1 MIIYCL
7 IMNKLSYKARYFV
20 VFTGMIILVA
30 CSRGIYPVASKDSL
44 KKDVYYLA
52 SEKLEGRK
60 AGEKGDWLAAQY
72 IRDSFE
78 KSKLRLAGDKGMQPF
93 DLVTSVELGD
103 SNALSVNGVRYEVN
117 KDFLPY
123 SFSSNSHFTGN
134 VVFAGYGFDISSD
147 SIKWDDYKG
156 IDADGKWVIILKGDP
171 EIDKTDSKFAPY
183 SEERSKVLTATDHKA
198 GGILLVGGPVF
209 TQNDQL
215 QGLFFDKNSS
225 SYSVPVFQITRKM
238 ADSLLFTMNT
248 SIAKLE
254 EILNRTRNPFSFE
267 ITGKISGRADIVP
280 HIVESH
286 NVIGQLPGND
296 PVLKNEYIV
305 IGGHYDHLGYGG
317 PGSGS
322 RAVDTV
328 AIHYGADDNASGVA
342 TVMNLAARFS
352 KEKSNRRSLVF
363 VAFGAEEMGLVG
375 SKAFIDKSPVDL
387 KKVVAMFNF
396 DMVGRLDNQTNS
408 LSIGGT
414 LTSKESESILS
425 GFNPGFNLAF
435 SGEGVGPSDHASF
448 YLQNIPVF
456 FYSTGAHPD
465 YHTPGDTPD
474 KINYEGMSRIGDYA
488 AKVITEVANRDLN
501 LTFQEAGSKAMRS
514 RGGRFKV
521 TLGIIPDYAGL
532 EKRGMK
538 VDGVSKG
545 KPAEKAGLQKGD
557 IITAIDGKTV
567 GNIYDYMNRLKTF
580 SEGQTISVD
589 LIRNEQ
595 HIVLIVQL

>member
-1 MIIYCL
+1 
-7 IMNKLSYKARYFV
+7 MNKLFAKARFLV
-20 VFTGMIILVA
+20 VFTGLVIWVS
-30 CSRGIYPVASKDSL
+30 CSPGIYPVGSKDSI

-60 AGEKGDWLAAQY
+60 AGEKGDLLAAQY
-72 IRDSFE
+72 IRESFK
-78 KSKLRLAGDKGMQPF
+78 KSKLRLPGEKGLQPF
-93 DLVTSVELGD
+93 NLVTSVDLGD
-103 SNALSVNGVRYEVN
+103 SNRLSVNGFRYEVK

-123 SFSSNSHFTGN
+123 SFSSNSSFTGN
-134 VVFAGYGFDISSD
+134 VVFAGYGFDVQSD
-147 SIKWDDYKG
+147 SLKWNDYQN
-156 IDADGKWVIILKGDP
+156 IDAEGKWVIILKGDP
-171 EIDKTDSKFAPY
+171 EIEKSDSKFAPY

-198 GGILLVGGPVF
+198 GGILMVGGPVF

-225 SYSVPVFQITRKM
+225 SYSIPVFQITRKV
-238 ADSLLFTMNT
+238 ADSLLFTSHT
-248 SIAKLE
+248 SVAKLE
-254 EILNRTRNPFSFE
+254 EKLNNTRIPNSFDVP
-267 ITGKISGRADIVP
+267 GKIDGKADIVP

-286 NVIGQLPGND
+286 NIIGLIPGND
-296 PVLKNEYIV
+296 PLLKSEFVV

-322 RAVDTV
+322 RAMDTV

-342 TVMNLAARFS
+342 TVMNLAARFA
-352 KEKSNRRSLVF
+352 KERNNRRTLVF

-396 DMVGRLDNQTNS
+396 DMVGRLDNKANS

-414 LTSKESESILS
+414 LTSKESESLLS
-425 GFNPGFNLAF
+425 GSNPGFNLTF

-448 YLQNIPVF
+448 YMQNIPVF

-474 KINYEGMSRIGDYA
+474 KINYEGISRISDFA
-488 AKVITEVANRDLN
+488 AKVITEVANRDN
-501 LTFQEAGSKAMRS
+501 SLTFQEAGSKVMRS

-538 VDGVSKG
+538 VDGVTKG
-545 KPAEKAGLQKGD
+545 KPAEKAGLLKGD
-557 IITAIDGKTV
+557 IITAIDGKSV

-580 SEGQTISVD
+580 EVGQTISVD
-589 LIRNEQ
+589 LIRNDQ
-595 HIVLIVQL
+595 HLVLIVQL

>member
-1 MIIYCL
+1 
-7 IMNKLSYKARYFV
+7 MNKLSAKVRFLV
-20 VFTGMIILVA
+20 VISLLVFWIA
-30 CSRGIYPVASKDSL
+30 CAPGIYPVANNDSI

-52 SEKLEGRK
+52 SDKLEGRK
-60 AGEKGDWLAAQY
+60 AGEKGDLLAAQY
-72 IRDSFE
+72 IRE
-78 KSKLRLAGDKGMQPF
+78 RLKKSKLQLSGDKGFQSF

-103 SNALSVNGVRYEVN
+103 SNRLTVDGVRYEVN

-123 SFSSNSHFTGN
+123 SFSSNSSFSGE
-134 VVFAGYGFDISSD
+134 VVFAGYGFDIQMD
-147 SIKWDDYKG
+147 SLKWNDYNNL
-156 IDADGKWVIILKGDP
+156 DTEGKWVILLKGDP
-171 EIDKTDSKFAPY
+171 EIDKSDSKFAPY

-198 GGILLVGGPVF
+198 GGVLFVGGPVF

-225 SYSVPVFQITRKM
+225 SYSIPVLQITRKV
-238 ADSLLFTMNT
+238 ADALLLSSGYT
-248 SIAKLE
+248 IAKLE
-254 EILNRTRNPFSFE
+254 EKLNNSRIPGSFPVG
-267 ITGKISGRADIVP
+267 GKIAGRADIVP
-280 HIVESH
+280 HKVVSH
-286 NVIGQLPGND
+286 NIIGILPGND
-296 PVLKNEYIV
+296 PVLKNEFVV

-322 RAVDTV
+322 RAADTV

-342 TVMNLAARFS
+342 TVMHLADRFS
-352 KEKSNRRSLVF
+352 KERNNRRSLVF
-363 VAFGAEEMGLVG
+363 VAFGAEEMGLIG
-375 SKAFIDKSPVDL
+375 SKTFIDKSPVDL

-396 DMVGRLDNQTNS
+396 DMVGRLDDKTKS

-414 LTSKESESILS
+414 LTSKESENLLS
-425 GFNPGFNLAF
+425 GFNPGFNLTF

-448 YLQNIPVF
+448 YMQNIPVF

-465 YHTPGDTPD
+465 YHTPGDTPE
-474 KINYEGMSRIGDYA
+474 KINYDGVSRISDYA
-488 AKVITEVANRDLN
+488 AKVILEVANRDKN
-501 LTFQEAGSKAMRS
+501 LTFQEAGSKSMRS

-521 TLGIIPDYAGL
+521 TLGIIPDYAGM

-545 KPAEKAGLQKGD
+545 KPAEKAGILKGD

-580 SEGQTISVD
+580 EVGQTISVD
-589 LIRNEQ
+589 LIRNDQ